1 MKIQQIAPCNK
12 VTSCKTDPKYYAPST
27 SYGSACPTR
36 TAAIALQKLEQA
48 YAEDKATHE
57 ANLPAMAANQEIIE
71 RVTALMAEIGMPSRF
86 SERDLR
92 SRSRFPKSITHDAGY
107 LTDLRRE
114 VKTSDGWD
122 HAQASYERLLADY
135 RRFEAEA
142 AKQKEQADRHKER
155 EHNRL
160 IEQRKADMA
169 LAAMLLRYDLP
180 IDASWEDVL
189 EALRGRDKRL
199 DLAVAMRQTRGDW
212 SEGPYRVRHALDR
225 FSVETDEDKAIANDV
240 LDCLRDFDDG
250 RVFRD
255 TTWNYD
261 VLFASVADQQLSAD
275 VQTALDNARDTY

>member
-1 MKIQQIAPCNK
+1 
-12 VTSCKTDPKYYAPST
+12 
-27 SYGSACPTR
+27 
-36 TAAIALQKLEQA
+36 
-48 YAEDKATHE
+48 
-57 ANLPAMAANQEIIE
+57 MAANQEIIE

-92 SRSRFPKSITHDAGY
+92 SRSRYPKSITHDAGY

-122 HAQASYERLLADY
+122 HAQATYERLLADY

-169 LAAMLLRYDLP
+169 LAAMLIRYELP

-212 SEGPYRVRHALDR
+212 SEGPYRVRYALDR

-275 VQTALDNARDTY
+275 VQTALDNARDTN

>member
-1 MKIQQIAPCNK
+1 MKIQQVTRCAK
-12 VTSCKTDPKYYAPST
+12 VRGCMSSPKDYAPSS

-57 ANLPAMAANQEIIE
+57 ANIPAMAANQEIIE
-71 RVTALMAEIGMPSRF
+71 RVTALMAEIGMPARF
-86 SERDLR
+86 SERDTR
-92 SRSRFPKSITHDAGY
+92 SRARFPKSITHDAGY

-114 VKTSDGWD
+114 VKTNDEWD
-122 HAQASYERLLADY
+122 LAQKTYEDLLARY
-135 RRFEAEA
+135 RAFEKDA
-142 AKQKEQADRHKER
+142 AKQKEHADQQKER
-155 EHNRL
+155 EHNLL

-275 VQTALDNARDTY
+275 VQTALDNARGTY

>member
-1 MKIQQIAPCNK
+1 MKIQQVTRCAK
-12 VTSCKTDPKYYAPST
+12 VRGCMSSPKDYAPSS
-27 SYGSACPTR
+27 SYGSVCPTR
-36 TAAIALQKLEQA
+36 TAAIALQKLKQA

-57 ANLPAMAANQEIIE
+57 ANIPAMAANQEIIE
-71 RVTALMAEIGMPSRF
+71 RVTALMAEIGMPARF
-86 SERDLR
+86 SERDTR
-92 SRSRFPKSITHDAGY
+92 SRARFPKSITHDAGY

-114 VKTSDGWD
+114 VKTNDEWD
-122 HAQASYERLLADY
+122 LAQKTYEDLLARY
-135 RRFEAEA
+135 RAFEKDA
-142 AKQKEQADRHKER
+142 AKQKEHADQQKER

-180 IDASWEDVL
+180 IDASWNDVL

-212 SEGPYRVRHALDR
+212 SDGPYRVRDALDR
-225 FSVETDEDKAIANDV
+225 FTVETDEEKSIANDV
-240 LDCLRDFDDG
+240 LDCLRDFEDG

>member
-1 MKIQQIAPCNK
+1 MKIHQIALCNK
-12 VTSCKTDPKYYAPST
+12 VSSCKTDPKYYAPTT
-27 SYGSACPTR
+27 SYGTACPTR

-71 RVTALMAEIGMPSRF
+71 RVTALMAEIGMPSRY
-86 SERDLR
+86 SERDMR
-92 SRSRFPKSITHDAGY
+92 SRSRFPKTITHDAGY

-114 VKTSDGWD
+114 VRTADGWD
-122 HAQASYERLLADY
+122 SAQAIYDRLLADY
-135 RRFEAEA
+135 RRFEADA
-142 AKQKEQADRHKER
+142 VKQKEHAERHKEMER
-155 EHNRL
+155 NRV

-169 LAAMLLRYDLP
+169 LAAMLIRYELP
-180 IDASWEDVL
+180 IDASWDDVL

-212 SEGPYRVRHALDR
+212 SDGPYRVRDTLDR
-225 FSVETDEDKAIANDV
+225 FTVETDEEKSIANDV
-240 LDCLRDFDDG
+240 LDCLRDFEDG